1 MAIRQYGPVLA
12 IVLAA
17 ALAFANSL
25 DNGFHFDDE
34 HSLVENPHIRSLAN
48 IPAFFADPQL
58 FSRNVGSEMYRP
70 LVLVSYALNYQ
81 LGGYAVPGYHLV
93 NLALHALAACML
105 YRVLSTLGL
114 GKGAALAGGL
124 LFAVYPLAAEPVN
137 YISSRSESLA
147 ALLVMGALLCHARS
161 GTNWSPGALLCF
173 GAALLSKESAAMAPA
188 LLLAHDW
195 AFRPAALQVR
205 RHVPYWAV
213 LGLYL
218 LGTGRLVGEA
228 LVDAPVRHW
237 AAQCCTQAKALVF
250 YLKLLVLPHPL
261 SVEHQFA
268 ASTSFSEGAVLAS
281 LLLVGVLILVAT
293 RTLGR
298 PALFWLAWMGLALLP
313 TLVVPLNLLVAE
325 RRLYLPLAGAL
336 GLVLW
341 LSRQQRLPAR
351 LLVGAAVGIGFL
363 LTVQRNRVWA
373 DEATLWEDARLH
385 GPQMVRPY
393 LRLGLVY
400 RQRGAG
406 AAAEQAYRRALELDP
421 ANAPA
426 HNNLGNLYRDQG
438 RMADAEGEYRQALAL
453 LPRYPEALNNL
464 AALYSKQ
471 GRMEEALELYGRAV
485 ELGGARGELYNNI
498 GIAQARL
505 GHWADAETALRRSL
519 ELKPEAGVY
528 FNLGDAVENQGRLA
542 EAVELYQQA
551 LRLDPGY
558 AKPYY
563 NLGLIY
569 ERQGLGAEAAE
580 AYRAFLR
587 LWREDPR
594 FAEQVR
600 QRLAGL
606 EQGAR

>member
-1 MAIRQYGPVLA
+1 MKLQRQGPLLA
-12 IVLAA
+12 IALAA
-17 ALAFANSL
+17 VLAFANSL
-25 DNGFHFDDE
+25 GNGFHFDDE

-58 FSRNVGSEMYRP
+58 FSRNAGSEMYRP
-70 LVLVSYALNYQ
+70 LVLVSYALNYR
-81 LGGYAVPGYHLV
+81 LGGYAVQGYHLV
-93 NLALHALAACML
+93 NLALHLLAACAL
-105 YRVLSTLGL
+105 YQVLGTLGL
-114 GKGAALAGGL
+114 GRGEALAGGL
-124 LFAVYPLAAEPVN
+124 LFAVHPLAAEPVN

-147 ALLVMGALLCHARS
+147 ALLVLGALWCHARS
-161 GTNWSPGALLCF
+161 RAGWSAGALLCF
-173 GAALLSKESAAMAPA
+173 VAALLSKESAAMAPA

-205 RHVPYWAV
+205 RHAPYWAV

-218 LGTGRLVGEA
+218 FVTRHLVGEA
-228 LVDAPVRHW
+228 LVEAPVRHW
-237 AAQCCTQAKALVF
+237 AAQICTQAKAMVY

-268 ASTSFSEGAVLAS
+268 VSTSFFEGAVLAS
-281 LLLVGVLILVAT
+281 LLLAVALALVSA
-293 RTLGR
+293 RGLGR
-298 PALFWLAWMGLALLP
+298 QGLFWLAWVGLALLP

-325 RRLYLPLAGAL
+325 RRLYLPLAGLL

-351 LLVGAAVGIGFL
+351 ALVGAALCSSLV

-373 DEATLWEDARLH
+373 DEATLWEDARLR

-393 LRLGLVY
+393 LRLGVVH
-400 RQRGAG
+400 RQRGEG
-406 AAAEQAYRRALELDP
+406 EQAEEAYQRALGLDP

-426 HNNLGNLYRDQG
+426 HNNLGNLYREQG
-438 RMADAEGEYRQALAL
+438 RNADAEREYRQALAL

-464 AALYSKQ
+464 AALCSSQ
-471 GRMEEALELYGRAV
+471 GRMEEALEFYGRALD
-485 ELGGARGELYNNI
+485 LGGERGELYNNI

-505 GHWADAETALRRSL
+505 GRWAAAETALRRAV

-528 FNLGDAVENQGRLA
+528 FNLGDAVQNQGRSA
-542 EAVELYQQA
+542 EAVELYQEA
-551 LRLDPGY
+551 LRLDPEY

-563 NLGLIY
+563 NLGLLY
-569 ERQGLGAEAAE
+569 ERQGLRREAGE

-600 QRLAGL
+600 LRLAGL
-606 EQGAR
+606 EQPAR